1 MSRQTRLAQLAS
13 RVLSDPQPH
22 VPSPCVSICTMHPVS
37 QLCEGCFRSLSEIGE
52 WARLDDARKRQVWQ
66 LIAARIPTP

>member
-1 MSRQTRLAQLAS
+1 MSQLTRLQTRADQ
-13 RVLSDPQPH
+13 VLNSDAVH